1 MFGEFAADDAS
12 ATLLAITSTAS
23 FQQCSFQGLAVTSTA
38 TVFSAMQS
46 SGLRLRKCTFAADN
60 VLQDS
65 PTQAQPI
72 GSRLIGVDAD
82 SDVYSDVTIPVLDLA
97 SNTAAQSLPLE
108 QSDQFAQPFLD
119 ATGSEF
125 RSIVE
130 VRSQACQTNVA

>member
-12 ATLLAITSTAS
+12 ATLLATTSTAS
-23 FQQCSFQGLAVTSTA
+23 FQQCSFQGLAVTGTA
-38 TVFSAMQS
+38 TGFSAMQS
-46 SGLRLRKCTFAADN
+46 SGLRLRKCTFAANN
-60 VLQDS
+60 VLQVS

-72 GSRLIGVDAD
+72 GSRIIGVDVD
-82 SDVYSDVTIPVLDLA
+82 SKVYSDASVPVLDLA

-119 ATGSEF
+119 ASGPEF

-130 VRSQACQTNVA
+130 VRT